1 MWITFFHFIYIIMQ
15 FYGTISLLFVI
26 IILHMKGT
34 TTMGKILSI
43 SNQKGGV
50 GKTTTSVNLA
60 SSLSYL
66 GKKVLLV
73 DVDHQANATTYMGI
87 NRANLKYTTADLFNE
102 TVDIQDVIQRVD
114 SVNVDIIPSRYELS
128 TIEGSLVSHSNK
140 DYILSNALE
149 EVRNQYDFIIIDCPP
164 SLGIVTVNALTASDS
179 VLIPVQCEFLALDGL
194 TQLLNTIRMIQKKQK
209 YNKRT
214 LTIEGVLLTMLDTRS
229 NIGYEVINEVRTYFK
244 EKVFKTII
252 PRNVKV
258 SVAPSHG
265 LPVTEFSP
273 RSKGSQ
279 SYQNLAKEMVE
290 INDRA

>member
-1 MWITFFHFIYIIMQ
+1 
-15 FYGTISLLFVI
+15 
-26 IILHMKGT
+26 
-34 TTMGKILSI
+34 MGKILAI

-87 NRANLKYTTADLFNE
+87 NRANLIYTVADIFNE
-102 TVDIQDVIQRVD
+102 TADIRDIIKKVE
-114 SVNVDIIPSRYELS
+114 SVNVDILPARYELGN
-128 TIEGSLVSHSNK
+128 IETNLISHDNK
-140 DYILSNALE
+140 DFILSNALE
-149 EVRNQYDFIIIDCPP
+149 DIRDEYDFILIDCPP
-164 SLGIVTVNALTASDS
+164 SLGIVTINALTASDS

-194 TQLLNTIRMIQKKQK
+194 TQLLNTIRMIQNKQK
-209 YNKRT
+209 HNRKT

-229 NIGYEVINEVRTYFK
+229 NIGYEVINEVKTYFK

-252 PRNVKV
+252 PRNVKC
-258 SVAPSHG
+258 SAAPSYG

-273 RSKGSQ
+273 KSKGSI
-279 SYQNLAKEMVE
+279 SYQNLAREMVE
-290 INDRA
+290 LSE

>member
-1 MWITFFHFIYIIMQ
+1 
-15 FYGTISLLFVI
+15 
-26 IILHMKGT
+26 
-34 TTMGKILSI
+34 MGKILSI

-87 NRANLKYTTADLFNE
+87 NRANLQYTVANIFTETAN
-102 TVDIQDVIQRVD
+102 VRDVIQQVA
-114 SVNVDIIPSRYELS
+114 SVNVDIIPARYELGN
-128 TIEGSLVSHSNK
+128 IESRLIAHDNK
-140 DYILSNALE
+140 DFILSNALE
-149 EVRNQYDFIIIDCPP
+149 EVRDEYDFIIIDCPP
-164 SLGIVTVNALTASDS
+164 SLGIVTINALTASDS

-194 TQLLNTIRMIQKKQK
+194 TQLLNTIRMIQNKQK
-209 YNKRT
+209 YNHRT

-273 RSKGSQ
+273 RSKGSI
-279 SYQNLAKEMVE
+279 SYQNLAKEMVALNE
-290 INDRA
+290 QV

>member
-1 MWITFFHFIYIIMQ
+1 
-15 FYGTISLLFVI
+15 
-26 IILHMKGT
+26 
-34 TTMGKILSI
+34 MGKILSI

-87 NRANLKYTTADLFNE
+87 NRANLITTIADIFKE
-102 TVDIQDVIQRVD
+102 QSHIRDVILKVPSVD
-114 SVNVDIIPSRYELS
+114 VDIIPARFELAN
-128 TIEGSLVSHSNK
+128 IESHLVAHENK

-149 EVRNQYDFIIIDCPP
+149 EVRNEYDFIIIDCPP
-164 SLGIVTVNALTASDS
+164 SLGIVTINALTASDS

-194 TQLLNTIRMIQKKQK
+194 TQLLNTIRVIQSKQK
-209 YNKRT
+209 YNNKT

-252 PRNVKV
+252 PRNVKC

-265 LPVTEFSP
+265 LPVTEYSP
-273 RSKGSQ
+273 RSKGSI
-279 SYQNLAKEMVE
+279 SYQNLAKEMVALSE
-290 INDRA
+290 RG

>member
-1 MWITFFHFIYIIMQ
+1 
-15 FYGTISLLFVI
+15 
-26 IILHMKGT
+26 
-34 TTMGKILSI
+34 MGKILSV

-73 DVDHQANATTYMGI
+73 DVDYQANATTYMGI
-87 NRANLKYTTADLFNE
+87 NRANLEYTTADLFNE
-102 TVDIQDVIQRVD
+102 TCDIHDIIQRVE
-114 SVNVDIIPSRYELS
+114 SVDVDIIPARFELS
-128 TIEGSLVSHSNK
+128 TIEANLVSHVNK

-149 EVRNQYDFIIIDCPP
+149 EVRDDYDFIIIDCPP
-164 SLGIVTVNALTASDS
+164 SLGVVTVNALTASDS

>member
-1 MWITFFHFIYIIMQ
+1 
-15 FYGTISLLFVI
+15 
-26 IILHMKGT
+26 
-34 TTMGKILSI
+34 MGKILAV

-87 NRANLKYTTADLFNE
+87 NRANLKYTIADIFSE
-102 TVDIQDVIQRVD
+102 SVDIREVIQTAE
-114 SVNVDIIPSRYELS
+114 SVNVDVLPSRFELGGVENQL
-128 TIEGSLVSHSNK
+128 IGHDNK
-140 DYILSNALE
+140 DFILSNALD
-149 EVRNQYDFIIIDCPP
+149 EVRDNYDFIIIDCPP
-164 SLGIVTVNALTASDS
+164 SLGVVTVNALTASDS

-194 TQLLNTIRMIQKKQK
+194 TQLLNTIRVIQNKQK
-209 YNKRT
+209 HNKKT

-258 SVAPSHG
+258 SMAPSYG
-265 LPVTEFSP
+265 LPVTEYSP

-279 SYQNLAKEMVE
+279 SYQNLAKEMVRL
-290 INDRA
+290 NDRA

>member
-1 MWITFFHFIYIIMQ
+1 
-15 FYGTISLLFVI
+15 
-26 IILHMKGT
+26 
-34 TTMGKILSI
+34 MGKILAVT
-43 SNQKGGV
+43 NQKGGV

-87 NRANLKYTTADLFNE
+87 NRAYLKYTVADIFFE
-102 TVDIQDVIQRVD
+102 TCEIKDIIKSVK
-114 SVNVDIIPSRYELS
+114 SVNVDIIPARFELS
-128 TIEGSLVSHSNK
+128 SVEGRLVNHEHK

-149 EVRNQYDFIIIDCPP
+149 QVRDDYDYIIIDCPP
-164 SLGIVTVNALTASDS
+164 SLGAVTVNALTAADS

-194 TQLLNTIRMIQKKQK
+194 TQLLNTIRVIQEKQK
-209 YNKRT
+209 HHKKE

-290 INDRA
+290 INERA

>member
-1 MWITFFHFIYIIMQ
+1 
-15 FYGTISLLFVI
+15 
-26 IILHMKGT
+26 
-34 TTMGKILSI
+34 MGKIVAI

-102 TVDIQDVIQRVD
+102 TCDIHDVIQRVD
-114 SVNVDIIPSRYELS
+114 SVNVDIVPARYELS
-128 TIEGSLVSHSNK
+128 TIEGNLVSHTNK

-149 EVRNQYDFIIIDCPP
+149 EVRDNYDFIIIDCPP

-209 YNKRT
+209 YNKKT

-258 SVAPSHG
+258 SVVPSHG

-273 RSKGSQ
+273 RSKGSK

-290 INDRA
+290 INDRP

>member
-1 MWITFFHFIYIIMQ
+1 
-15 FYGTISLLFVI
+15 
-26 IILHMKGT
+26 
-34 TTMGKILSI
+34 MGKILSI

-73 DVDHQANATTYMGI
+73 DVDYQANATTYMGI
-87 NRANLKYTTADLFNE
+87 NRANLTYTVADIFNE
-102 TVDIQDVIQRVD
+102 AADIKDVIKRVE
-114 SVNVDIIPSRYELS
+114 SVNVDIIPARYELGN
-128 TIEGSLVSHSNK
+128 IERNLISHDNK
-140 DYILSNALE
+140 DFILSNALE
-149 EVRNQYDFIIIDCPP
+149 NIRDEYDFILIDCPP
-164 SLGIVTVNALTASDS
+164 SLGIVTINALTASDS

-209 YNKRT
+209 HNRKT

-229 NIGYEVINEVRTYFK
+229 NIGYEVINEVKTYFK

-252 PRNVKV
+252 PRNVKC
-258 SVAPSHG
+258 SAAPSYG

-273 RSKGSQ
+273 RSKGSL
-279 SYQNLAKEMVE
+279 SYQNLAREMVE
-290 INDRA
+290 ISE

>member
-1 MWITFFHFIYIIMQ
+1 
-15 FYGTISLLFVI
+15 
-26 IILHMKGT
+26 
-34 TTMGKILSI
+34 MGKILAI

-73 DVDHQANATTYMGI
+73 DVDYQANATTYMGI
-87 NRANLKYTTADLFNE
+87 NRANLVYTVADIFNE
-102 TVDIQDVIQRVD
+102 TADIKDVIKRVE
-114 SVNVDIIPSRYELS
+114 SVNVDIIPARYELGN
-128 TIEGSLVSHSNK
+128 IETNLISHDNK
-140 DYILSNALE
+140 DFILSNALE
-149 EVRNQYDFIIIDCPP
+149 DIRDEYDFILIDCPP
-164 SLGIVTVNALTASDS
+164 SLGIVTINALTASDS

-209 YNKRT
+209 HNRKT

-229 NIGYEVINEVRTYFK
+229 NIGYEVINEVKTYFK

-252 PRNVKV
+252 PRNVKC
-258 SVAPSHG
+258 SAAPSYG

-273 RSKGSQ
+273 RSKGSL
-279 SYQNLAKEMVE
+279 SYQNLAREMVE
-290 INDRA
+290 LSE

>member
-1 MWITFFHFIYIIMQ
+1 MEKRESQ
-15 FYGTISLLFVI
+15 LKKLLHP
-26 IILHMKGT
+26 L
-34 TTMGKILSI
+34 
-43 SNQKGGV
+43 
-50 GKTTTSVNLA
+50 
-60 SSLSYL
+60 
-66 GKKVLLV
+66 
-73 DVDHQANATTYMGI
+73 I
-87 NRANLKYTTADLFNE
+87 ND
-102 TVDIQDVIQRVD
+102 
-114 SVNVDIIPSRYELS
+114 
-128 TIEGSLVSHSNK
+128 
-140 DYILSNALE
+140 
-149 EVRNQYDFIIIDCPP
+149 YDFIIIDCPP
-164 SLGIVTVNALTASDS
+164 SLGIVTINALIASDS

-209 YNKRT
+209 HNKKT

-273 RSKGSQ
+273 RSKGSK

>member
-1 MWITFFHFIYIIMQ
+1 MYMIQYIY
-15 FYGTISLLFVI
+15 FSLYCLEV
-26 IILHMKGT
+26 KS
-34 TTMGKILSI
+34 MGKILSI

-66 GKKVLLV
+66 GKSVLLV

-87 NRANLKYTTADLFNE
+87 NRANLDFSVADIFMERLS
-102 TVDIQDVIQRVD
+102 IHDVIVKVPSVD
-114 SVNVDIIPSRYELS
+114 VDIIPARYELGH
-128 TIEGSLVSHSNK
+128 IESHLISHDNK
-140 DYILSNALE
+140 DFILANALE
-149 EVRNQYDFIIIDCPP
+149 EVRDNYDYIIIDCPP
-164 SLGIVTVNALTASDS
+164 SLGIVTINALTASDS

-194 TQLLNTIRMIQKKQK
+194 TQLLNTIRVIQNKQK
-209 YNKRT
+209 YNHKT

-229 NIGYEVINEVRTYFK
+229 KIGYEVINEVRTYFK

-252 PRNVKV
+252 PRNVKC

-273 RSKGSQ
+273 RSKGSI
-279 SYQNLAKEMVE
+279 SYQNLAKEMVAMNE
-290 INDRA
+290 RF

>member
-1 MWITFFHFIYIIMQ
+1 
-15 FYGTISLLFVI
+15 
-26 IILHMKGT
+26 
-34 TTMGKILSI
+34 MGKILAI

-73 DVDHQANATTYMGI
+73 DVDHQANATTYMGV
-87 NRANLKYTTADLFNE
+87 NRANLKYTVADIFNE
-102 TVDIQDVIQRVD
+102 TADIRDVIYGVD
-114 SVNVDIIPSRYELS
+114 SVKVDIIPARYELGN
-128 TIEGSLVSHSNK
+128 IESQLISHDNK
-140 DYILSNALE
+140 DFILSNALE
-149 EVRNQYDFIIIDCPP
+149 DIRDEYDFILIDCPP
-164 SLGIVTVNALTASDS
+164 SLGIVTINALTASDS

-194 TQLLNTIRMIQKKQK
+194 TQLLNTIRVIQNKQK
-209 YNKRT
+209 HNRKT

-229 NIGYEVINEVRTYFK
+229 NIGYEVINEVKTYFK

-252 PRNVKV
+252 PRNVKC
-258 SVAPSHG
+258 STAPSFG

-273 RSKGSQ
+273 RSKGSL

-290 INDRA
+290 LVE

>member
-1 MWITFFHFIYIIMQ
+1 
-15 FYGTISLLFVI
+15 
-26 IILHMKGT
+26 
-34 TTMGKILSI
+34 MGKILAV

-73 DVDHQANATTYMGI
+73 DVDHQANATTFMGVNRSNLEYTVADIFMEYVTI
-87 NRANLKYTTADLFNE
+87 NQAVVSIK
-102 TVDIQDVIQRVD
+102 
-114 SVNVDIIPSRYELS
+114 SVNVDILPARFELS
-128 TIEGSLVSHSNK
+128 NIEGKIMNHQNK

-149 EVRNQYDFIIIDCPP
+149 SVRDNYDYIIIDCPP
-164 SLGIVTVNALTASDS
+164 SLGIVTLNALIASDS

-194 TQLLNTIRMIQKKQK
+194 TQLLNTIRLIQKKIKHTQRK
-209 YNKRT
+209 

-229 NIGYEVINEVRTYFK
+229 NIGYEVINEVKTYFK

-258 SVAPSHG
+258 SVAPSYG
-265 LPVTEFSP
+265 LPVTEYSP
-273 RSKGSQ
+273 RSKGSI
-279 SYQNLAKEMVE
+279 SYQNLAKEIVRN
-290 INDRA
+290 NDK

>member
-1 MWITFFHFIYIIMQ
+1 
-15 FYGTISLLFVI
+15 
-26 IILHMKGT
+26 
-34 TTMGKILSI
+34 MGKILAI

-87 NRANLKYTTADLFNE
+87 NRANLKYTVADIFNGNANIRDVIVE
-102 TVDIQDVIQRVD
+102 VKSVKVDIL
-114 SVNVDIIPSRYELS
+114 PARYELGN
-128 TIEGSLVSHSNK
+128 IESFLITHDNK
-140 DYILSNALE
+140 DFILSNALE
-149 EVRNQYDFIIIDCPP
+149 EVREDYDFIIIDCPP
-164 SLGIVTVNALTASDS
+164 SLGVVTINALIAADS

-194 TQLLNTIRMIQKKQK
+194 TQLLNTIRMIQNKQK
-209 YNKRT
+209 FNKKP

-229 NIGYEVINEVRTYFK
+229 NIGYEVINEVKTYFK

-252 PRNVKV
+252 PRNVKC
-258 SVAPSHG
+258 STAPSFG

-273 RSKGSQ
+273 RSKGSI
-279 SYQNLAKEMVE
+279 SYQNLAKEMVNMSE
-290 INDRA
+290 

>member
-1 MWITFFHFIYIIMQ
+1 
-15 FYGTISLLFVI
+15 
-26 IILHMKGT
+26 
-34 TTMGKILSI
+34 MGKIVAI

-73 DVDHQANATTYMGI
+73 DVDHQANATTFMGI
-87 NRANLKYTTADLFNE
+87 NRSSLEYTIANVFINTTDIKNIIKKVNS
-102 TVDIQDVIQRVD
+102 VD
-114 SVNVDIIPSRYELS
+114 VDIIPARFELS
-128 TIEGSLVSHSNK
+128 NVESELLNYENK
-140 DYILSNALE
+140 DFILSNALE
-149 EVRNQYDFIIIDCPP
+149 SIRDNYDFILIDCPP
-164 SLGIVTVNALTASDS
+164 SLGIITMNALMAADS

-194 TQLLNTIRMIQKKQK
+194 TQLLNTIRIIQKKLK
-209 YNKRT
+209 FNNRR

-229 NIGYEVINEVRTYFK
+229 NIGYEVINEVKTYFN

-258 SVAPSHG
+258 SVAPSYG

-273 RSKGSQ
+273 KSKGSL
-279 SYQNLAKEMVE
+279 SYQNLAKEVVM
-290 INDRA
+290 NCDNQG

>member
-1 MWITFFHFIYIIMQ
+1 
-15 FYGTISLLFVI
+15 
-26 IILHMKGT
+26 
-34 TTMGKILSI
+34 MGKILAI

-66 GKKVLLV
+66 GKRVLLV

-87 NRANLKYTTADLFNE
+87 NRANLEYTVADIFLE
-102 TVDIQDVIQRVD
+102 RADVKDVIKSVESVKVDIL
-114 SVNVDIIPSRYELS
+114 PARYELGN
-128 TIEGSLVSHSNK
+128 IETALVSHENK
-140 DYILSNALE
+140 DFILSNALE
-149 EVRNQYDFIIIDCPP
+149 EVREDYDFIIIDCPP
-164 SLGIVTVNALTASDS
+164 SLGIVTINALTASDS

-194 TQLLNTIRMIQKKQK
+194 TQLLNTIRIIQNKQK

-273 RSKGSQ
+273 RSKGSL
-279 SYQNLAKEMVE
+279 SYQNLAKEMVALSE
-290 INDRA
+290 R

>member
-1 MWITFFHFIYIIMQ
+1 
-15 FYGTISLLFVI
+15 
-26 IILHMKGT
+26 
-34 TTMGKILSI
+34 MGKILAI

-87 NRANLKYTTADLFNE
+87 NRANLAYTVADIFTENVNIKDVIKRVE
-102 TVDIQDVIQRVD
+102 TVE
-114 SVNVDIIPSRYELS
+114 VDIIPARYELGN
-128 TIEGSLVSHSNK
+128 IESHLISHENK
-140 DYILSNALE
+140 DFILSNALE
-149 EVRNQYDFIIIDCPP
+149 EVRSEYDFIIIDCPP
-164 SLGIVTVNALTASDS
+164 SLGIVTINALMSADS

-194 TQLLNTIRMIQKKQK
+194 TQLLNTIRLIQNKQK
-209 YNKRT
+209 HNQRT

-265 LPVTEFSP
+265 LPVTEYSP